1 MSKEKV
7 LFIVRHAK
15 SSWDIE
21 NISDVD
27 RPLKLRGIRDAYEMA
42 RRLKINRI
50 YPQYFIS
57 SPANR
62 ALHTANIF
70 MTVFEVDYKNF
81 CIEPRFYEKG
91 AKTILEVIRSQP
103 TEIDNLIVFGHN
115 PDFSELVRGFANE
128 SFFELPTCGVVI
140 LKFACDSW
148 KEISKNN
155 LTSEFFD
162 YPKKD

>member
-1 MSKEKV
+1 MSKEKI

-21 NISDVD
+21 DISDVD

-50 YPQYFIS
+50 YPQYFIT

-62 ALHTANIF
+62 AIHTANIF
-70 MTVFEVDYKNF
+70 MTVFEADYSNF
-81 CIEPRFYEKG
+81 SIDSRFYSQGK
-91 AKTILEVIRSQP
+91 KKILEVIRSQP
-103 TEIDNLIVFGHN
+103 SSIGSLIIFGHN
-115 PDFSELVRGFANE
+115 PDFSELVREFAHE
-128 SFFELPTCGVVI
+128 SFFELPTCGVAI
-140 LKFACDSW
+140 FKFTSDTWEGIKKGNLK
-148 KEISKNN
+148 
-155 LTSEFFD
+155 SEYFD

>member
-21 NISDVD
+21 NISDID

-50 YPQYFIS
+50 YPQHFIS

-70 MTVFEVDYKNF
+70 MTIFEADYVNF
-81 CIEPRFYEKG
+81 HIDTRLYGQGKK
-91 AKTILEVIRSQP
+91 AILQVIRSQP
-103 TEIDNLIVFGHN
+103 SSIENLIIFGHN
-115 PDFSELVRGFANE
+115 PDFSEVVREFVKQ
-128 SFFELPTCGVVI
+128 SFFELPTCGVAIFKFNSETWEGVSKKN
-140 LKFACDSW
+140 LK
-148 KEISKNN
+148 
-155 LTSEFFD
+155 SEQFD
-162 YPKKD
+162 YPKKE